1 MFMDRDQIFSEVAG
15 IVREILDLPD
25 LAVNMAT
32 AAENLQA
39 WDSFNHINIVVAIEA
54 HFGVRFHTAE
64 IEEVKNV
71 GELVDMVH
79 HKLRARKSG

>member
-1 MFMDRDQIFSEVAG
+1 MDRDQIFSEVAG

-32 AAENLQA
+32 AAENVQA
-39 WDSFNHINIVVAIEA
+39 WDSFNHINIVVSVEA
-54 HFGVRFHTAE
+54 HFGVKLHTAE